1 MATRLFAAA
10 FLLASILVAW
20 VTITIPFAARTLQL
34 AIGVSMAYVAWLAW
48 RGSRVM
54 RRSLLDARSGA
65 SEPTGLANDL
75 PFVSLI
81 VPARNEQEVIDDTV
95 RSLSAIRYHRE
106 GTPAF
111 EVLVVDDGS
120 DDATGEAA
128 RSAVQDGASV
138 SVRRREPGSGR
149 ATKGAVLAF
158 AMPYVSGDVIGII
171 DADTRVDPSFLE
183 RVMRAWTRDPRAD
196 ALQVARRPRNADH
209 SWLTAGAGRGAAH
222 GHGQPMRSL
231 GDRWHRGAARQR
243 DVRAARGTRGGG
255 RMERA
260 VLDRGPGAVDTPVG
274 LWATRDPGARGR
286 GGGGGGRDAGCAVA
300 SAAALGGGQS
310 AASPRAWSRSAG
322 RVAAAQ
328 SQGRFP
334 GVHRRIPHSAAV
346 RGHHRGL
353 PRHHP
358 DAPTSRLDGPGDP
371 VHRLRLRGVPAGPG
385 WPRGRGTAWAAAG
398 WRCNAWRP
406 LPEPLAGGGAGGA
419 GPHRASG
426 PSPPVSSRRVARL
439 AARTHELA
447 PGGDRHSRT
456 DRARQPTPR
465 ASRRRRPSPLP
476 MAA

>member
-209 SWLTAGAGRGAAH
+209 SWLTRAQAEEQLMDMASQCGRWVTDGTAELRGNGMFVRREALEAVGGWSERSLTEDLELSTRLSAYGRHVTLGPEAEVGEEAVETLDALWRQRLRWAEGSLRRLLEHGPGLLAGSQPLSRKADFLAFTGEFLIPPLFVATIVASLVTIPMPRPVDWTVPVTLFIGYGFGVFLLGLGGLAAAGR
-222 GHGQPMRSL
+222 
-231 GDRWHRGAARQR
+231 
-243 DVRAARGTRGGG
+243 
-255 RMERA
+255 
-260 VLDRGPGAVDTPVG
+260 
-274 LWATRDPGARGR
+274 
-286 GGGGGGRDAGCAVA
+286 
-300 SAAALGGGQS
+300 
-310 AASPRAWSRSAG
+310 
-322 RVAAAQ
+322 
-328 SQGRFP
+328 
-334 GVHRRIPHSAAV
+334 
-346 RGHHRGL
+346 RGL
-353 PRHHP
+353 PLVGGATRGALFLSHWLVVVPAALVRIALGPEPAGFVQTRRAPRRP
-358 DAPTSRLDGPGDP
+358 DA
-371 VHRLRLRGVPAGPG
+371 
-385 WPRGRGTAWAAAG
+385 
-398 WRCNAWRP
+398 
-406 LPEPLAGGGAGGA
+406 
-419 GPHRASG
+419 
-426 PSPPVSSRRVARL
+426 
-439 AARTHELA
+439 
-447 PGGDRHSRT
+447 
-456 DRARQPTPR
+456 
-465 ASRRRRPSPLP
+465 
-476 MAA
+476 